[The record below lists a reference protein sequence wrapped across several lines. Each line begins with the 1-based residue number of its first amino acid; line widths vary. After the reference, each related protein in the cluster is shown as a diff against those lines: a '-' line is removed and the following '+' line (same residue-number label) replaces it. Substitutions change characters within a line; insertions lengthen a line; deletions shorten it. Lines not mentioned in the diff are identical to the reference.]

1 MAHSKAKRA
10 GQADQSAAGRNIV
23 PLFQAPAR
31 GSERAT
37 GTRLSGLNDL
47 PRVELAGRPGL
58 LPAQQIEALKSR
70 RKIDARDEILADQ
83 IQPAS
88 LDLRLGSRAYRI
100 RASFLPG
107 RHQTVPQRLEKLKQ
121 HEFSL
126 DDGAVL
132 EQGCVYLVKL
142 QERLSLPPSISA
154 VANPKSSTGRIDV
167 FTRVITD
174 RSYRF
179 DEIADGYEGQLYL
192 EVVPLSFPVRVGM
205 DLTLNQVRLSFGRAA
220 MSDDDVRAYHAHTPL
235 LYDGDEAVPVD
246 KLALGNGMFL
256 GLDLRGDASG
266 RVGYRA
272 REHAPTLD
280 LTKTGA
286 VEPGP
291 YWEDVLREEGNRT
304 VLSPRK
310 FYLLMSNEAV
320 SVPPDLAAEMT
331 AYDPTSG
338 ELRTHYAGF
347 FDPGFGY
354 DRDGRFHG
362 SRAALE
368 VRAHD
373 VPFNIED
380 GQRVCKLTF
389 ERMLAEPDTFYGD
402 TGIKSNYQ
410 GQQDALGK
418 HFLRPSRREATR
430 QRRGVAQVPRELAA
444 GGPHGT

>member
-1 MAHSKAKRA
+1 M
-10 GQADQSAAGRNIV
+10 
-23 PLFQAPAR
+23 L
-31 GSERAT
+31 
-37 GTRLSGLNDL
+37 RLPPGEGVL
-47 PRVELAGRPGL
+47 PNHVL
-58 LPAQQIEALKSR
+58 LDSIEAGV
-70 RKIDARDEILADQ
+70 IAADDEIPERNV
-83 IQPAS
+83 QPAS
-88 LDLRLGSRAYRI
+88 LDLRLGDRAYRI
-100 RASFLPG
+100 RCSFLPDDE
-107 RHQTVPQRLEKLKQ
+107 TVERKAKAFIEDT
-121 HEFSL
+121 L
-126 DDGAVL
+126 DLTKDGALL
-132 EQGCVYLVKL
+132 EPDRPYLIPLK
-142 QERLSLPPSISA
+142 ERLALPPGMSA
-154 VANPKSSTGRIDV
+154 KANPKSSTGRIDV

-179 DEIADGYEGQLYL
+179 DEIADGYEGRLYL
-192 EVVPLSFPVRVGM
+192 EVVPLSFPVRVGL

-220 MSDDDVRAYHAHTPL
+220 MSDDDVRAHHARTPL
-235 LYDGDEAVPVD
+235 LYDGDNPVPAD
-246 KLALGNGMFL
+246 KLALSNGMFL

-347 FDPGFGY
+347 FDPGFGW
-354 DRDGRFHG
+354 DREGRAHG

-389 ERMLAEPDTFYGD
+389 ERMLAEPTLFYGD
-402 TGIKSNYQ
+402 TGGTSNYQ

-418 HFLRPSRREATR
+418 HFLRPPRREPAPASPR
-430 QRRGVAQVPRELAA
+430 KGIAQDQLDLDA
-444 GGPHGT
+444 G